1 MAQASLF
8 SGWTPRNVKPDEVVK
23 LMDGD
28 VNPFTNKP
36 FGASYKTILEKRKGL
51 PVYGYMKEFYKIVG
65 TLFSTSLIEMNYST
79 VSKTPNHRNGRRNRS
94 VSSNFSV

>member
-23 LMDGD
+23 LMNGD

-51 PVYGYMKEFYKIVG
+51 PVYGYMKEFYKVVG
-65 TLFSTSLIEMNYST
+65 VFNFRTKGRNEFVYSFKNT
-79 VSKTPNHRNGRRNRS
+79 K
-94 VSSNFSV
+94 SS

>member
-23 LMDGD
+23 FMDGD
-28 VNPFTNKP
+28 INPFTNKP
-36 FGASYKTILEKRKGL
+36 FGASYKTILEKRKAL

-65 TLFSTSLIEMNYST
+65 IFILHVIGRNELFYSFKNT
-79 VSKTPNHRNGRRNRS
+79 KSP
-94 VSSNFSV
+94 